1 MAGRINRRLGLSGSL
16 RGTSRRAIDVLI
28 EGAPIG
34 NAGESIATRCFH
46 QQSRF
51 QEGGAIGALVRPS
64 IN

>member
-1 MAGRINRRLGLSGSL
+1 LGLSGARHAFAHCL
-16 RGTSRRAIDVLI
+16 RPHAIDVLI

-34 NAGESIATRCFH
+34 NAGEPIATRCFH